1 MITKAVSFIL
11 ILPIRLYQL
20 VLSPILSGVF
30 GMRCRYEPSCSH
42 YAANAIE
49 EWGPIKGI
57 WLGIKRIASCQ
68 PYGGFGADPVP
79 PNPKKNRTSK

>member
-1 MITKAVSFIL
+1 MIRFISH
-11 ILPIRLYQL
+11 ILVGPIRLYQA
-20 VLSPILSGVF
+20 VLSPVLQAF

-42 YAANAIE
+42 YMADAIY

-57 WLGIKRIASCQ
+57 WMGIKRLSSCH

-79 PNPKKNRTSK
+79 PNPKKKK